1 MGQSTSKYPC
11 KDNSHRVPSDLRW
24 VCKKCYIIP
33 TDNPMQKKRCERC
46 FHERPQG
53 TFAITPDRIQTRE
66 LIVRHRWKLTYKD
79 SQGREVWKLDE
90 CY

>member
-24 VCKKCYIIP
+24 
-33 TDNPMQKKRCERC
+33 KKRCERC